1 MMMVYQFKDGAHLK
15 GDAQAVGERLAAL
28 EARGRLTPES
38 VLRDAKCPDSVLH
51 PQFEWDDSKA
61 ANEYRLWQAR
71 QIIRVSVTVIPNA
84 EKEYHAYVSLKDDRK
99 QEGGGYRSTVSVLK
113 HSVRRDAMLRE
124 ALEELDVFRRKYA
137 ILTELAP
144 VFEAIVTVGATVR
157 SKDKKVTRRREAL
170 AVA

>member
-1 MMMVYQFKDGAHLK
+1 MNANVYRELEQIRKSNGGLLRPLDVVEFARNPKT
-15 GDAQAVGERLAAL
+15 AL
-28 EARGRLTPES
+28 HGRFT
-38 VLRDAKCPDSVLH
+38 
-51 PQFEWDDSKA
+51 WDDSKA

-99 QEGGGYRSTVSVLK
+99 QEGGGYRSTVSVLR

-157 SKDKKVTRRREAL
+157 SKGKKVTRRREAL

>member
-1 MMMVYQFKDGAHLK
+1 MMNANVYRELEQIRKSNGGLLRPLDVVEFARNPKT
-15 GDAQAVGERLAAL
+15 AL
-28 EARGRLTPES
+28 HGRFT
-38 VLRDAKCPDSVLH
+38 
-51 PQFEWDDSKA
+51 WDDSKA

-99 QEGGGYRSTVSVLK
+99 QEGGGYRSTVSVLR

-124 ALEELDVFRRKYA
+124 AMEELDVFRRKYA

-157 SKDKKVTRRREAL
+157 SKGKKVTRRREAL